1 MAQVWRASRWQKVIN
16 TRTVPPRR
24 SVEKVIGSVA
34 RKDAKKVLERF
45 LAFPEQWDFS
55 SLVNPVRRHWHQ
67 RWEKDG
73 KSKKRRKCDASPSLH
88 HGYGCARDLPA
99 QTASSTWIPSAS
111 WILTMYVFCYFRF
124 FGQITPLEQSRK
136 KRPLASVTLCLWLVI
151 LQWLPGRLVIWQ
163 FAGTPVCIT
172 QSCRGSALTPQWGF
186 LIRNHRAQ
194 VGKEGASKK
203 EVFQPS
209 FDMWVTS
216 DMWVRARCGLR
227 ASQTI
232 LLLSL

>member
-1 MAQVWRASRWQKVIN
+1 MAQVCMASRWQKVIN

-34 RKDAKKVLERF
+34 RKNAKKVLERF

-55 SLVNPVRRHWHQ
+55 SLVNLVSRHWHQ

-99 QTASSTWIPSAS
+99 QRASSIWIPSAS
-111 WILTMYVFCYFRF
+111 WILAMYIFCYFRF
-124 FGQITPLEQSRK
+124 FGQITLLEQSRK
-136 KRPLASVTLCLWLVI
+136 KRPSAFVTLCLRLVI
-151 LQWLPGRLVIWQ
+151 LQWLTGRLVIWQ

-172 QSCRGSALTPQWGF
+172 QSCQWLGTHTSVGF
-186 LIRNHRAQ
+186 LDSEPLCSGRK
-194 VGKEGASKK
+194 GE
-203 EVFQPS
+203 
-209 FDMWVTS
+209 
-216 DMWVRARCGLR
+216 
-227 ASQTI
+227 SQ
-232 LLLSL
+232 